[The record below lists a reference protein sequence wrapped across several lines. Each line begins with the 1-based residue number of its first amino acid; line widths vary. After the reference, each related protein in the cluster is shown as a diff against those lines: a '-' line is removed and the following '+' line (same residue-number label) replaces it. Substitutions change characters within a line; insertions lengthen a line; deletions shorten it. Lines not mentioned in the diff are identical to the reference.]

1 MSKMERSIPII
12 GIGGAIGSGKSSI
25 ANSFIDQNATVIDLD
40 LLSRDLSKKGKRL
53 WKEVVLTFGSGFLD
67 QKGELQRQ
75 KLGKVVFKNWKFL
88 FQLNQISHPIFKN
101 ELKKFILHQPSS
113 TMIVID
119 GAILFEA
126 GLIPLIDHLI
136 FVEADEEQRFSRL
149 SRKGLSPNEIRAR
162 MKSQKFIPSL
172 RRRSH
177 IIIENK
183 TTPEDLQQKIGL
195 IDQLPTKK
203 LIHT

>member
-1 MSKMERSIPII
+1 MSKMERLIPII

-101 ELKKFILHQPSS
+101 ELKKFILHQLSS

-126 GLIPLIDHLI
+126 GLIPLIDRLI

-149 SRKGLSPNEIRAR
+149 SRKGLSPNDIRAR